1 LTLDIE
7 SESDSIEKKLILG
20 TDLELAE
27 SDMGADLY
35 NSPLGDLRVISG
47 EMNLAQAI
55 LHRLRTIKGE
65 LLDIGHQDYGSNLY
79 DLVGEPNNQTT
90 RDRLKTMIRTT
101 ILQEPRIKEIVEIEI
116 HSRLDNSNRTEFENY
131 DSIKKDL
138 SSNVKLRANS
148 SDSKSYE
155 ENRRLLAT
163 SVDVNVTVIPI
174 ESTVPLNIVF
184 PFYFELV

>member
-1 LTLDIE
+1 MTLDTE
-7 SESDSIEKKLILG
+7 NEVDLIEKKLILG
-20 TDLELAE
+20 ADLELAE
-27 SDMGADLY
+27 SEMGADLY
-35 NSPLGDLRVISG
+35 SSPLGDLRVISG
-47 EMNLAQAI
+47 DMNLAQAI

-65 LLDIGHQDYGSNLY
+65 LLDIGHPNYGSNLY

-90 RDRLKTMIRTT
+90 RDRLKAMIRTT
-101 ILQEPRIKEIVEIEI
+101 ILQEPRIKEIVKIEI
-116 HSRLDNSNRTEFENY
+116 RSRLDNSNRALSENY

-138 SSNVKLRANS
+138 SSNNKQQTIS
-148 SDSKSYE
+148 SNSKSYE